1 MARFTPLLQTILQKK
16 LDRGMPRDRAFIDVR
31 KDNHRSIA
39 EWYEH
44 VESIVERFDGDPP
57 AEWQGVIGKVREAI
71 ALERELLKDLD
82 ELEESGWATAK

>member
-1 MARFTPLLQTILQKK
+1 MARFAPLLQSILQKK
-16 LDRGMPRDRAFIDVR
+16 LDRGMSRDRAFADVR

-44 VESIVERFDGDPP
+44 VESITDRFDGNPP
-57 AEWQGVIGKVREAI
+57 EEWQGVIGKVREAI

-82 ELEESGWATAK
+82 GLEESGWATAN